1 MHSSQG
7 YGTHMMNYL
16 KDYHIKNNIYHFL
29 TYADEFAT
37 GYFKKQ
43 GFTTQINLD
52 KTLYQGYIKEY
63 EGATL
68 MGCELNPN
76 IQYVEFSLV
85 LKKQKDIIHKL
96 IDKKQNNEL
105 NKCYTG
111 LSCFKD
117 GIRQIPIESIP
128 GVRESG
134 YRSSGQDYK
143 FIEDNMDLEHLYAN
157 LRGVLNQ
164 LKVFYFLLC
173 KTCVFEIKYV

>member
-1 MHSSQG
+1 
-7 YGTHMMNYL
+7 MNYL

-96 IDKKQNNEL
+96 IEKKQNNEL

-128 GVRESG
+128 GVRECG

-143 FIEDNMDLEHLYAN
+143 FLEDNMDLEHLYAN

-164 LKVFYFLLC
+164 LKVFF
-173 KTCVFEIKYV
+173 V